1 MKNLFLIFSI
11 IFLILSTALIKN
23 SSKKLENQIYD
34 IRENL
39 SILSNKYDYI
49 FLDNNYLS
57 SPQKL
62 IEHKNTIFSES
73 YISLK
78 VNSYYYLHLL
88 LQIDFYLKIFLIG
101 DP

>member
-1 MKNLFLIFSI
+1 MKNVFLIFSI

-39 SILSNKYDYI
+39 SIINNKYDYI
-49 FLDNNYLS
+49 FLENNYLS

-62 IEHKNTIFSES
+62 IKHKNTIFSEN
-73 YISLK
+73 YISL
-78 VNSYYYLHLL
+78 NISN
-88 LQIDFYLKIFLIG
+88 IKILEESNGSIIIKNFKK
-101 DP
+101 DE

>member
-1 MKNLFLIFSI
+1 MKNVFLIFSI

-39 SILSNKYDYI
+39 SILNNKYDYI
-49 FLDNNYLS
+49 FLENNYLG

-62 IEHKNTIFSES
+62 IKHKNTIFSEN
-73 YISLK
+73 YISLNNPVK
-78 VNSYYYLHLL
+78 LNCE
-88 LQIDFYLKIFLIG
+88 I
-101 DP
+101 

>member
-1 MKNLFLIFSI
+1 MKNFFLIFSI

-39 SILSNKYDYI
+39 SILGTKYDYI
-49 FLDNNYLS
+49 LLENNYLG

-62 IEHKNTIFSES
+62 TEHKNS
-73 YISLK
+73 
-78 VNSYYYLHLL
+78 
-88 LQIDFYLKIFLIG
+88 IFLDKYVPLNILNIKILKEN
-101 DP
+101 DELIVIKNFNKNE

>member
-1 MKNLFLIFSI
+1 MKNFFLIFSI
-11 IFLILSTALIKN
+11 LFLILSTALIKN

-49 FLDNNYLS
+49 FLENNYLS
-57 SPQKL
+57 SPEKL
-62 IEHKNTIFSES
+62 IKHKKTIFSEN

-78 VNSYYYLHLL
+78 VFQS
-88 LQIDFYLKIFLIG
+88 KIKFQDIIQNH
-101 DP
+101 

>member
-1 MKNLFLIFSI
+1 MKNVFLIFSI

-39 SILSNKYDYI
+39 SNLNNKYDYI
-49 FLDNNYLS
+49 FLENNYLS

-62 IEHKNTIFSES
+62 IKHKNTTFSEN
-73 YISLK
+73 YIWSE
-78 VNSYYYLHLL
+78 
-88 LQIDFYLKIFLIG
+88 IFFSQ
-101 DP
+101 